1 MNLTIIAALISAAMA
16 GLAGWGAAWTIQGRT
31 IDSLKLEAKDERI
44 AQQRAARQAIERATD
59 NLRKAQEG
67 AQARRTGIDAAV
79 DSNGAGLIG
88 LRDTATA
95 VRAAATTPD
104 ASAAYTNTVS
114 ELFDQCGRELV
125 KVAGRADGHVNDI
138 QALMDAW
145 PRSAN

>member
-1 MNLTIIAALISAAMA
+1 MNLTLIAAAVSAA
-16 GLAGWGAAWTIQGRT
+16 LAGSVGFGAAWTLQGRA
-31 IDSLKLEAKDERI
+31 IDTLKMEAKDAI
-44 AQQRAARQAIERATD
+44 ISQQWSARASIERAT
-59 NLRKAQEG
+59 LALTKAQND

-104 ASAAYTNTVS
+104 ASAAYANTVS

-145 PRSAN
+145 PR

>member
-1 MNLTIIAALISAAMA
+1 MNLTLIAAAVSAA
-16 GLAGWGAAWTIQGRT
+16 LAGSVGFGAAWTLQGRA
-31 IDSLKLEAKDERI
+31 IDKLVLEAKDERI
-44 AQQRAARQAIERATD
+44 EQQRAARQAIERATD

-79 DSNGAGLIG
+79 DSNGAGLSG
-88 LRDTATA
+88 RRDTATA

-104 ASAAYTNTVS
+104 ASAAYANTVS
-114 ELFDQCGRELV
+114 ELFNQCGRELV

-145 PRSAN
+145 PR

>member
-1 MNLTIIAALISAAMA
+1 MNLTLLAALISAGVA
-16 GLAGWGAAWTIQGRT
+16 GIAGWGAAWTVQGRA
-31 IDSLKLEAKDERI
+31 IDKLVMEAKDERI
-44 AQQRAARQAIERATD
+44 EQQRQARQAIERATD
-59 NLRKAQEG
+59 NLRKAQEA

-95 VRAAATTPD
+95 VRSAATTPD
-104 ASAAYTNTVS
+104 ASAAYANTVS

-125 KVAGRADGHVNDI
+125 KVAGRADGHINDI

-145 PRSAN
+145 PR

>member
-1 MNLTIIAALISAAMA
+1 MNLTLIAAAVSAA
-16 GLAGWGAAWTIQGRT
+16 LAGSVGFGAAWTWQASA
-31 IDSLKLEAKDERI
+31 IDKLVLEAKDERI
-44 AQQRAARQAIERATD
+44 EQQRAARQAIERATD
-59 NLRKAQEG
+59 NLRKAQEA

-95 VRAAATTPD
+95 VRSAATTPD
-104 ASAAYTNTVS
+104 ASAAYANTVS

-145 PRSAN
+145 PR

>member
-1 MNLTIIAALISAAMA
+1 MNLTLLAAAVSVA
-16 GLAGWGAAWTIQGRT
+16 LAGSVGFGAAWTWQASA
-31 IDSLKLEAKDERI
+31 IDKLVLEAKDERI
-44 AQQRAARQAIERATD
+44 EQQRAARQAIERATD
-59 NLRKAQEG
+59 NLRKAQEA

-95 VRAAATTPD
+95 VRSAATTPD
-104 ASAAYTNTVS
+104 ASAAYANTVS

-145 PRSAN
+145 PR

>member
-1 MNLTIIAALISAAMA
+1 MNLTLIAAAVSAA
-16 GLAGWGAAWTIQGRT
+16 LAGSAGFGAAWTVQGRA
-31 IDSLKLEAKDERI
+31 IDKLVLEAKDERI
-44 AQQRAARQAIERATD
+44 KQQRAARQAIERAT
-59 NLRKAQEG
+59 LALTKAQND

-95 VRAAATTPD
+95 VRSAATTPD
-104 ASAAYTNTVS
+104 ASAAYANTVS

-145 PRSAN
+145 PR

>member
-1 MNLTIIAALISAAMA
+1 MNLTLIAAAVSAA
-16 GLAGWGAAWTIQGRT
+16 LAGSVGFGAAWTWQASA
-31 IDSLKLEAKDERI
+31 IDKLVLEAKDERI
-44 AQQRAARQAIERATD
+44 EQQRAARQAIERATD
-59 NLRKAQEG
+59 NLRKAQEA

-95 VRAAATTPD
+95 VRSAATTAD
-104 ASAAYTNTVS
+104 ASSAYANTVS

-145 PRSAN
+145 PR

>member
-1 MNLTIIAALISAAMA
+1 MNPTIIVAAISAA
-16 GLAGWGAAWTIQGRT
+16 LAGSVGFGAAWTWQASA
-31 IDSLKLEAKDERI
+31 IDKLVLEAKDERI
-44 AQQRAARQAIERATD
+44 EQQRAARQAIERATD
-59 NLRKAQEG
+59 NLRKAQEA

-95 VRAAATTPD
+95 VRSAATTPD
-104 ASAAYTNTVS
+104 ASAAYANTVS

-145 PRSAN
+145 PR

>member
-1 MNLTIIAALISAAMA
+1 MNLTLIAAAVSAA
-16 GLAGWGAAWTIQGRT
+16 LAGSVGFGAAWTWQASA
-31 IDSLKLEAKDERI
+31 IDKLVLEAKDERI
-44 AQQRAARQAIERATD
+44 EQQRAARQAIERATD

-95 VRAAATTPD
+95 VRSAATTPD
-104 ASAAYTNTVS
+104 ASAAYANTVS

-145 PRSAN
+145 PR